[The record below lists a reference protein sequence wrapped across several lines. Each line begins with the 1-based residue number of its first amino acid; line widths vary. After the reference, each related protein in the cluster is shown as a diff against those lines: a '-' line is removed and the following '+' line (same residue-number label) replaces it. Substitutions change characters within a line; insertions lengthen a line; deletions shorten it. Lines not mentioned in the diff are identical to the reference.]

1 MKQYFTALKAR
12 LSSVSTLRTVDAEWG
27 QLNYEQPPVKFP
39 CALIDMSSTDI
50 AAVKPDSVRVHATV
64 NVLVADLRYNRQPAN
79 AFDIYQTVEDVAT
92 KLQGWTDGRFRQL
105 SLTAISPVSDA
116 PGFSAYQLQFS
127 TTFGLEPAAEP
138 EPSAE
143 PTTSEP
149 TAEPTTTEPSA
160 EPEPTPNT

>member
-64 NVLVADLRYNRQPAN
+64 NILVADLRYNRQPAN

-127 TTFGLEPAAEP
+127 TCFGLEPAAEP
-138 EPSAE
+138 EPTAE